1 MISGKQYSQ
10 QEELK
15 KNQREAFKREGILTD
30 EDSIS

>member
-1 MISGKQYSQ
+1 MVSGKQHGP
-10 QEELK
+10 EELK